1 MGIRSP
7 YNSFPIFSIMKI
19 LVGIGIAVVTLG
31 FVLFV
36 NEEISGYYVSGYL
49 LMIADGAI
57 IVCMSVL
64 TLFLFRGLENV

>member
-7 YNSFPIFSIMKI
+7 YNSFPIFSLMKI
-19 LVGIGIAVVTLG
+19 LVGVGISVVTLG
-31 FVLFV
+31 FILFV
-36 NEEISGYYVSGYL
+36 NEEISAYYVSGYL